1 MPLLQENNFELGA
14 VHFDFSTLRFDTEY
28 QTTVDWSVID
38 NDGTGTAISIVATFF
53 TAG

>member
-1 MPLLQENNFELGA
+1 VQFTIGDA
-14 VHFDFSTLRFDTEY
+14 FDSFDFSTLRFDTEY

-38 NDGTGTAISIVATFF
+38 NDGTGTAIPIVATFF